1 MLYKFSITSE
11 MNSLIDKGFHKNP
24 QIQTSPCENHL
35 TELLIAVLFYSMLKG
50 LVLSDGDQ

>member
-1 MLYKFSITSE
+1 MLYKFSVTSE
-11 MNSLIDKGFHKNP
+11 MNSLIDKSFHKNP

-50 LVLSDGDQ
+50 LVFSEGDQ